1 MGFAVIGPNSGEGFF
16 NKTNHKTRGRTRAMP
31 IAKPV
36 CVAHWRAEIRRFNC
50 TFCNLPS
57 HCLISSYK
65 NVILQ
70 KGKINISSAK
80 TTDALFSKDWSVV
93 SSGRAIILGRELW
106 LLQPQWKIKS
116 CGTFLEFHTLTEPII
131 TNTYANLPTGPKDNG
146 ISDSTRVMFHCGKC
160 KTPLSSPLASDDSP
174 LMHLLSIIT

>member
-1 MGFAVIGPNSGEGFF
+1 MSIFAPLQALNWVRPHVRWNSITQDDTVSLFLITPVPSYSFNFSFQHGVCSHRSKQWGRFFFF

-93 SSGRAIILGRELW
+93 SSGRAIILGREL
-106 LLQPQWKIKS
+106 
-116 CGTFLEFHTLTEPII
+116 C
-131 TNTYANLPTGPKDNG
+131 NLNEKLRVVGHFWNF
-146 ISDSTRVMFHCGKC
+146 TRWQNR
-160 KTPLSSPLASDDSP
+160 
-174 LMHLLSIIT
+174 